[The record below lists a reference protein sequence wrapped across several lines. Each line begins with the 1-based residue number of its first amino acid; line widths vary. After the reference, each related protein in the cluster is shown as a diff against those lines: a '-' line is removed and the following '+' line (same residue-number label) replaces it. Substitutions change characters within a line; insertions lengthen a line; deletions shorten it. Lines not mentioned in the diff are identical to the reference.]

1 VQPPV
6 PDRYDEF
13 GIADGQRA
21 GQMHRVRAPQS
32 AAPGQLTGV
41 PLHRRGQLNRANGG
55 PELFPGPA
63 RGVSFTF
70 SQNVI
75 AGRRGQCGAHF
86 RVGQA
91 ARHWRVASIP
101 QLGRQ
106 VGTGLFDQQLHQCTG
121 VEVHQWHGISPA
133 AR

>member
-1 VQPPV
+1 VQPPI

-13 GIADGQRA
+13 GVADGQRA
-21 GQMHRVRAPQS
+21 GPMYRGRAPQS

-41 PLHRRGQLNRANGG
+41 PLHRHVQLDRANGG

-63 RGVSFTF
+63 RGISFTF
-70 SQNVI
+70 GQSVI
-75 AGRRGQCGAHF
+75 AGRSGQRGANF
-86 RVGQA
+86 RVGQPA
-91 ARHWRVASIP
+91 GHWRVASVP

-106 VGTGLFDQQLHQCTG
+106 VGTGLFDQQFHQCTG
-121 VEVHQWHGISPA
+121 VEVHQRHGISPA